1 MKKYARK
8 MAMRILIRMYTNQE
22 LQVKCVRVDP
32 FERRNIGIKGGDKKE
47 LMKQEETDAPCE

>member
-1 MKKYARK
+1 
-8 MAMRILIRMYTNQE
+8 MRILIRMYTNQE